1 MREISLVCAT
11 VTLMILG
18 TIVWIKSGMTMTSV
32 AISPS
37 EQSSSISTLDLHV
50 KTDVKRLPV
59 LIIDG
64 IN

>member
-1 MREISLVCAT
+1 MRKISLLCT
-11 VTLMILG
+11 MVTLMILG
-18 TIVWIKSGMTMTSV
+18 TIVWIRSGMTSV

-37 EQSSSISTLDLHV
+37 QQSSSISTLDLHLR
-50 KTDVKRLPV
+50 TDVRKLPV

>member
-1 MREISLVCAT
+1 MRKVSLVCTA
-11 VTLMILG
+11 VTLMVLG
-18 TIVWIKSGMTMTSV
+18 TIVWIKSGMTSV

-37 EQSSSISTLDLHV
+37 EQSSAISPLDLHLR
-50 KTDVKRLPV
+50 TDVRKLPV